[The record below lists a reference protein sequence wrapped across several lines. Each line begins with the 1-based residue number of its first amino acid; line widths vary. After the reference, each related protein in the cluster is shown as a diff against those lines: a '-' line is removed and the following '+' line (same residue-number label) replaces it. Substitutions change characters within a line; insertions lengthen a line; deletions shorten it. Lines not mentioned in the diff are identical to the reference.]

1 MGERSLPINIEDL
14 IRQGNISSVVSSASV
29 GNTNLNAAKIVVAVI
44 PLLIIYPFMQK
55 YFVSGIVVGAV
66 KG

>member
-14 IRQGNISSVVSSASV
+14 IRQGNISSVAGSAPAGS
-29 GNTNLNAAKIVVAVI
+29 TNLNAAKIVAAVI

>member
-14 IRQGNISSVVSSASV
+14 IRQGNISSVAGSASA
-29 GNTNLNAAKIVVAVI
+29 GNTNLNAAKIVAAVI
-44 PLLIIYPFMQK
+44 PLLIIYPFMHK